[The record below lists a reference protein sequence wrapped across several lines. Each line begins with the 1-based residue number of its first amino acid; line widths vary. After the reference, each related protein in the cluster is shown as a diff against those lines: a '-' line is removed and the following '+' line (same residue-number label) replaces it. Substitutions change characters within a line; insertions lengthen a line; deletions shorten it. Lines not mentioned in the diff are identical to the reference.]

1 MADMR
6 TDDLIRVLASD
17 QPVPTRSMAGWMML
31 CVPIG
36 FVVSAVLFSV
46 MLGPRPDIAT
56 AATTT
61 RFVLKVVEM
70 LLLAGAAA
78 ALALRLARPAAS
90 ASGAVLVVLCA
101 VSLPLL
107 AAALELLLVPS
118 AQWSARLVGSNS
130 RICLTAIPML
140 SLPLLAA
147 VLYVLRQGAP
157 TAPGLVGAVAGI
169 LAGAAAA
176 TLYALHCTD
185 DSPLFVVT
193 WYSLAIAGVTVVG
206 WALGRRVLR
215 W

>member
-17 QPVPTRSMAGWMML
+17 QPVPHRSTAGWMTL

-36 FVVSAVLFSV
+36 FVVSAALFSLA
-46 MLGPRPDIAT
+46 LGPRDDIAS
-56 AATTT
+56 AAITP

-78 ALALRLARPAAS
+78 VLALRLARPAAS
-90 ASGAVLVVLCA
+90 LRGAALLVLGAVM
-101 VSLPLL
+101 LPLL
-107 AAALELLLVPS
+107 AATLELLLVPS
-118 AQWSARLVGSNS
+118 AQWSAKLVGSNS
-130 RICLTAIPML
+130 RICLTAIPVL
-140 SLPLLAA
+140 SLPLLASA
-147 VLYVLRQGAP
+147 LYVLRHGAP
-157 TAPGLVGAVAGI
+157 TAPGFAGAVAGV

-176 TLYALHCTD
+176 ILYALHCTD

-193 WYSLAIAGVTVVG
+193 WYSLAIVGVSLLG
-206 WALGRRVLR
+206 WALGRYALR

>member
-1 MADMR
+1 MVDMR

-17 QPVPTRSMAGWMML
+17 QPVPTRSTAGWMML

-36 FVVSAVLFSV
+36 FAVSAVLFSV
-46 MLGPRPDIAT
+46 ALGPRPDIAT

-70 LLLAGAAA
+70 LLLAGATAV
-78 ALALRLARPAAS
+78 LALRLARPAAS
-90 ASGAVLVVLCA
+90 TSGAALVVLCA
-101 VSLPLL
+101 ASLPVL

-130 RICLTAIPML
+130 RICLTAIPLL

-157 TAPGLVGAVAGI
+157 TAPGLAGAIAGV

-193 WYSLAIAGVTVVG
+193 WYSLAIAGVTLLG
-206 WALGRRVLR
+206 WALGRYALR